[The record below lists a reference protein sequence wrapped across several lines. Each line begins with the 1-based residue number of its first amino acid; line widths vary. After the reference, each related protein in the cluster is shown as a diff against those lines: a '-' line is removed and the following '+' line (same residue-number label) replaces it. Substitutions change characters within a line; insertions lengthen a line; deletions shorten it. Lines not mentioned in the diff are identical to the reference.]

1 MIKLVYCLTR
11 RADVAPERFHAYWL
25 EQHGPKVRQRKAA
38 LHALKY
44 IQSHTVEP
52 ELNGLLQASR
62 GMQPPYD
69 GITEVWWDSADTLKA
84 AIATPEG
91 AQAMKDL
98 LDDESTFIE
107 FATSRLFVTEEHS
120 IF

>member
-11 RADVAPERFHAYWL
+11 RPDIPPERFHRYWL
-25 EQHGPKVRQRKAA
+25 EQHGPKVRERKAA
-38 LHALKY
+38 LRALQY
-44 IQSHTVEP
+44 IQSHTIEP

-69 GITEVWWDSADTLKA
+69 GITEVWWDKVEDLQA
-84 AIATPEG
+84 ALGTAEG
-91 AQAMKDL
+91 AKAMKDL

-107 FATSRLFVTEEHS
+107 FATSRLFMTQEHQ

>member
-11 RADVAPERFHAYWL
+11 RPDVPAERFRTYWL
-25 EQHGPKVRQRKAA
+25 EQHGPKVRARKAA
-38 LHALKY
+38 LNALKY

-52 ELNGLLQASR
+52 GLNGLLQASR

-69 GITEVWWDSADTLKA
+69 GITEVWWNSAEALKA
-84 AIATPEG
+84 AIDTPQG

-107 FATSRLFVTEEHS
+107 FATSRLFITEEHA

>member
-11 RADVAPERFHAYWL
+11 RSDIPAERFHRYWL
-25 EQHGPKVRQRKAA
+25 EQHGPKVAARKSA
-38 LHALKY
+38 LRALKY
-44 IQSHTVEP
+44 VQSHTVAP
-52 ELNGLLQASR
+52 QLNDLLQASR

-69 GITEVWWDSADTLKA
+69 GITEVWWDSAQSLQDA
-84 AIATPEG
+84 VATQEG

-98 LDDESTFIE
+98 LDDESTFID
-107 FATSRLFVTEEHS
+107 FSTSRLFVTEEHA

>member
-11 RADVAPERFHAYWL
+11 RPDVPPARFHQYWL
-25 EQHGPKVRQRKAA
+25 EQHGPKVRERKQA
-38 LHALKY
+38 LRALKY

-52 ELNGLLQASR
+52 ALNDMLQASR

-69 GITEVWWDSADTLKA
+69 GITEVWWDSAATLQA
-84 AIATPEG
+84 AVSTPEG

-107 FATSRLFVTEEHS
+107 FSTSRLFITEEHS